1 MPWRHPQTA
10 DFTRLAIVATV
21 PSEPGVYALYESET
35 CVFVG
40 EAWNLKARL
49 LEIFNLVDERHALTI
64 RYETCPED
72 QTGARKE
79 SVETGLNMN
88 MSTQGPPLPGIR
100 LREELLRRS
109 AS

>member
-10 DFTRLAIVATV
+10 EFSRLAIVATV
-21 PSEPGVYALYESET
+21 PSEPGVYGLYESET

-49 LEIFNLVDERHALTI
+49 LEIFNLVDDRHELRI
-64 RYETCPED
+64 QWETCPED
-72 QTGARKE
+72 QAASRRQAI
-79 SVETGLNMN
+79 ETSLNMN
-88 MSTQGPPLPGIR
+88 SSTQGPPLPGIR